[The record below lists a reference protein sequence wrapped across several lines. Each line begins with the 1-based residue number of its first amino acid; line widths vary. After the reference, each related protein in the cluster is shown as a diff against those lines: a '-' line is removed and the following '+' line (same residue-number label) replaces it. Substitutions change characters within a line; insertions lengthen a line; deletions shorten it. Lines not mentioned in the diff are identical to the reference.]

1 MKIHYT
7 LHALERMR
15 QRGIRKDL
23 VEQCVRE
30 PDRDERLDDV
40 RRCIKRLDG
49 KVLVVIY
56 RRDSDTIIIVTAFT
70 SSKVHKYLEA

>member
-1 MKIHYT
+1 MKIHNT

-30 PDRDERLDDV
+30 LHRDERLDDV
-40 RRCIKRLDG
+40 KRCIERLDG
-49 KVLVVIY
+49 KVLALKHNRGRAGFNNFV
-56 RRDSDTIIIVTAFT
+56 D
-70 SSKVHKYLEA
+70 L

>member
-30 PDRDERLDDV
+30 SDRDERLDDV